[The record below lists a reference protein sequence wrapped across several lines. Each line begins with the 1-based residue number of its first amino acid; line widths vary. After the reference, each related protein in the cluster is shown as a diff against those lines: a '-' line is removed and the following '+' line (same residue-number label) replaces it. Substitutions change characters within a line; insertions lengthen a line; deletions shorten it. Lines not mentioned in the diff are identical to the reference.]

1 MQSYRGLFIVTD
13 SHILYVQLVL
23 DSWVCGLYDHVIGFY
38 DSVFLNSSSYNVSK
52 RRKKTKKMQKLES
65 Q

>member
-38 DSVFLNSSSYNVSK
+38 DSVFLN
-52 RRKKTKKMQKLES
+52 
-65 Q
+65 